1 LANFSFIAM
10 LQQTQ
15 IGHGTSE
22 YDASMNSAMITVLST
37 FLFLPVRRKTYP
49 LFFILMSLSANSLGQ
64 STDLFP
70 RPAELEP
77 AINFWVRVYTEVDT
91 QSGFLHDSRNLSV
104 IYESLPLN
112 RRQIESARERI
123 QKNLRTLSTGKRNN
137 LTLGQQRV
145 LAQWPDDV
153 SNRTLAAAASNV
165 RWQLGQSDRFLG
177 GLQRSGAY
185 RQHINNVV
193 REKNLPLEL
202 GVLPHVESSFNPG
215 ARSSAAATGMWQFT
229 RGTGQRFMRIDHV
242 VDERMD
248 PYIATN
254 AAMSL
259 LEYNY
264 SVLGTWPLALTAY
277 NHGVGGIARA
287 VRETKTTDI
296 ETIIA
301 NYRGRRFGFAS
312 RNFYPQFLAV
322 LQVEND
328 ALRYFGDVRLNPA
341 PNFREVEIDS
351 YIDAEVF
358 ARAIGIS
365 LEQLQADNRALR
377 PVVWEGNKRIP
388 EGFKVKV
395 RADAVPPGDLLAMVS
410 DDFKFPVQTPDI
422 AYVVIRGDSLSV
434 IARRFNTSV
443 SRLVSLNQLPS
454 RNRLAIG
461 QRLLLPQDNVDTPV
475 PTLAL
480 ADLAATDGG
489 YTVGRG
495 DTVSLIAARYGITEQ
510 ALLAVNALQDPRR
523 IYPGQQLILPGFES
537 SDDQPASIAASIAP
551 VPPIQIQFADELD
564 SASIIEPE
572 ILPQPVETVELATT
586 EAVRQS
592 PTLLT
597 LNETVLP
604 PAAVLP
610 DNAQLETEVTPAE
623 EQAIAL
629 DPVLDVA
636 ASNEQLTEA
645 LSADPSDYSVASNS
659 SIEIQASETLGH
671 YADWLGIRAWD
682 LRRLNN
688 MAFRDPVIIG
698 KRLSLAFS
706 RVNIAEFELKRRD
719 FHSTLQ
725 QEFFSNYRI
734 QGVEQYQVKRRDNIG
749 VIAMDRYSTPIWLLR
764 QYNPDLDFNRIQ
776 IDQEIVF
783 PLLERV
789 Q

>member
-1 LANFSFIAM
+1 
-10 LQQTQ
+10 
-15 IGHGTSE
+15 
-22 YDASMNSAMITVLST
+22 
-37 FLFLPVRRKTYP
+37 
-49 LFFILMSLSANSLGQ
+49 
-64 STDLFP
+64 
-70 RPAELEP
+70 
-77 AINFWVRVYTEVDT
+77 
-91 QSGFLHDSRNLSV
+91 
-104 IYESLPLN
+104 
-112 RRQIESARERI
+112 
-123 QKNLRTLSTGKRNN
+123 
-137 LTLGQQRV
+137 
-145 LAQWPDDV
+145 
-153 SNRTLAAAASNV
+153 
-165 RWQLGQSDRFLG
+165 
-177 GLQRSGAY
+177 
-185 RQHINNVV
+185 
-193 REKNLPLEL
+193 
-202 GVLPHVESSFNPG
+202 
-215 ARSSAAATGMWQFT
+215 
-229 RGTGQRFMRIDHV
+229 
-242 VDERMD
+242 
-248 PYIATN
+248 
-254 AAMSL
+254 
-259 LEYNY
+259 
-264 SVLGTWPLALTAY
+264 
-277 NHGVGGIARA
+277 
-287 VRETKTTDI
+287 
-296 ETIIA
+296 
-301 NYRGRRFGFAS
+301 
-312 RNFYPQFLAV
+312 
-322 LQVEND
+322 
-328 ALRYFGDVRLNPA
+328 
-341 PNFREVEIDS
+341 
-351 YIDAEVF
+351 
-358 ARAIGIS
+358 
-365 LEQLQADNRALR
+365 
-377 PVVWEGNKRIP
+377 
-388 EGFKVKV
+388 
-395 RADAVPPGDLLAMVS
+395 
-410 DDFKFPVQTPDI
+410 
-422 AYVVIRGDSLSV
+422 
-434 IARRFNTSV
+434 
-443 SRLVSLNQLPS
+443 
-454 RNRLAIG
+454 
-461 QRLLLPQDNVDTPV
+461 
-475 PTLAL
+475 
-480 ADLAATDGG
+480 
-489 YTVGRG
+489 
-495 DTVSLIAARYGITEQ
+495 
-510 ALLAVNALQDPRR
+510 VNALQDPRR